1 MGIPLTTNTRTV
13 LKAK

>member
-1 MGIPLTTNTRTV
+1 MGIPLTTTTKTV